1 MFNNSVG
8 RKSGRYEFFFCVLA
22 AFLTLFLSACKKKET
37 VVIVDEPDPDIIVER
52 PVSGIPKWLPGDYP
66 HVAVVFGVGYET
78 EELQAPVI
86 SYLSEEFG
94 LAEDKGLIETF
105 VFPDEYF
112 NGKRIRVA
120 FLTDTLK
127 NLNLCGLVLL
137 GSPDRTHYA
146 LTDLVESGI
155 SYSVWSI
162 FPVTY
167 TSDEILGTE
176 CGSFFVMD
184 YKDVGDSSLAGSDT
198 ALMDAMDKGIKRYSG
213 DIGDVLTPVIRY
225 IKKSGDGADGPFS
238 PGDAAEY
245 LLKAYKEEFGECSL
259 DKFVEPESGLTALNH
274 YVLGLKE

>member
-1 MFNNSVG
+1 MFDNSVG
-8 RKSGRYEFFFCVLA
+8 IKGIHYKLFFCIS
-22 AFLTLFLSACKKKET
+22 AFVLTLFLSACKKKDA

-52 PVSGIPKWLPGDYP
+52 PVSQIPKWLPGDYP

-112 NGKRIRVA
+112 NGKRIRVS
-120 FLTDTLK
+120 FLKDTLK
-127 NLNLCGLVLL
+127 NCNLCGLVLL

-146 LTDLVESGI
+146 LSDLVESGI

-176 CGSFFVMD
+176 CGSFFVLD
-184 YKDVGDSSLAGSDT
+184 YKVMGDSASGSDT
-198 ALMDAMDKGIKRYSG
+198 ALMDAMDKGVKRYSG

-225 IKKSGDGADGPFS
+225 IKKSGDGSDGPFS
-238 PGDAAEY
+238 PGDAADY
-245 LLKAYKEEFGECSL
+245 LLKAYKEEFEECSL